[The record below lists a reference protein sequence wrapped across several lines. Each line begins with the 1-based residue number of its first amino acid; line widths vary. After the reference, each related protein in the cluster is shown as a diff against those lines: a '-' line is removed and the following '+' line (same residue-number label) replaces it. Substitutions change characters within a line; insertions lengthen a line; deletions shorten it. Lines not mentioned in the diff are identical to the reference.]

1 MTHRLFSR
9 CLVISSLLGLC
20 ACSSF
25 EVVCADEDG
34 SQDTACQIDEQG
46 ADDTIDDESEDGA
59 GGSSTDAS
67 GSGAAGASAPNG
79 TGSGHG
85 GSGNGA
91 NETGSS
97 NGGAGNGGAGD
108 GSSGEGGSSD
118 NGSGGAGGA
127 DPLAES
133 CADAAPN
140 VDTGQKCPL
149 FSPCGS
155 HDDCGVDQGCQLW
168 YCSADKT
175 CQLET
180 VDGCGEAMSE
190 SCQDDIVVTQEYA
203 PPVEKDFLAPDGIDQ
218 RDVGSIA
225 FEITNNSTRI
235 LYLSQ
240 VAFEVQTQGFAS
252 KFDVETIK
260 IFKNQGGA
268 DFLPEEDT
276 ILVCST
282 FKPFSS
288 PANGTVSGCNAG
300 DAVSIA
306 PGGTE
311 RFVAVLVFNED
322 DVFIAN
328 RSYRLRIASNDGLE
342 LSTKYPTTATSVYTG
357 ESCGIPAAGFD
368 GAWVHAKEL

>member
-1 MTHRLFSR
+1 MWSCGIPSGRLTKWTKKHFQR
-9 CLVISSLLGLC
+9 
-20 ACSSF
+20 
-25 EVVCADEDG
+25 VC
-34 SQDTACQIDEQG
+34 C
-46 ADDTIDDESEDGA
+46 
-59 GGSSTDAS
+59 
-67 GSGAAGASAPNG
+67 
-79 TGSGHG
+79 
-85 GSGNGA
+85 
-91 NETGSS
+91 
-97 NGGAGNGGAGD
+97 
-108 GSSGEGGSSD
+108 
-118 NGSGGAGGA
+118 
-127 DPLAES
+127 
-133 CADAAPN
+133 
-140 VDTGQKCPL
+140 
-149 FSPCGS
+149 
-155 HDDCGVDQGCQLW
+155 
-168 YCSADKT
+168 
-175 CQLET
+175 
-180 VDGCGEAMSE
+180 
-190 SCQDDIVVTQEYA
+190 
-203 PPVEKDFLAPDGIDQ
+203 
-218 RDVGSIA
+218 
-225 FEITNNSTRI
+225 STR
-235 LYLSQ
+235 
-240 VAFEVQTQGFAS
+240 QTKTAKS
-252 KFDVETIK
+252 WEKRRRCTKFDVETIK